1 MICRHRVVPW
11 FRGVIIPRVSTNRL
25 HVIANEFGNCVS
37 AQSHDNGLLEQP
49 AATRCPFPNERSGG
63 YRSQCFVDRALAPA
77 MVEVQNKARRAFKH
91 RMKALIGRSWGNGM
105 LTEQAKAVR
114 ARLAGYVEISKYCC
128 PVPDDGNYSSFN

>member
-1 MICRHRVVPW
+1 
-11 FRGVIIPRVSTNRL
+11 
-25 HVIANEFGNCVS
+25 
-37 AQSHDNGLLEQP
+37 
-49 AATRCPFPNERSGG
+49 
-63 YRSQCFVDRALAPA
+63 